1 MDTRQVRQQENQPT
15 PTGQD
20 PAPSARDS
28 VPPVMPPVTA
38 PLERH
43 AAVPVPNEITAH
55 PGNPTAAVEGD
66 SSPAAPEVPSAPIA
80 IDADELARL
89 VAALQAHARRR
100 QPLLMAAPNDPQE
113 AVLRAACLTLIGGP
127 SELGTDISPSPLR
140 DQVYATLRDAGS
152 QDIPEVHV
160 CRLWLSCAAG
170 EGGVHAVDSLVALV
184 QASLWEPM
192 QALAYRALAYY
203 GRRHVLAEVLPQEG
217 ALSLAQADAWLEAT
231 HATDIVARWTERI
244 MRAPD
249 SPLPPAVCERW
260 TALLTS
266 ETALACGDHPAVTE
280 DALASLAAL
289 ADPHPPRTY
298 AEAET
303 QRLAARAAAALA
315 RARLARWRDDG
326 GALTSPAGRLLP
338 AWERGYLQAL
348 THWQRHDDEA
358 AALVLQDALEQNPHQ
373 TSIRLALASLLAAR
387 SPEVALHMLVHAEPT
402 REVYAMQ
409 AALLA
414 RLGRYGEA
422 EDALTHCAG
431 CPAAG
436 SEPARCSWARGR
448 QQFRQQEQ
456 ALRTALAEHRAD
468 WHTAGMAWRTTDVGA
483 RQKTLQEARQLF
495 VAHRELTFLTAG
507 QSWRRSLIEQR
518 VARGVHEV
526 GTIPLVGDALFF
538 RAAAFI
544 DTLPERA
551 VRDFQ
556 TLLRQR
562 GWVDAERRVGG
573 GRIIFVGDALWRL
586 GQFDEAI
593 RAYELASASRSLQ
606 AHERLALALVNAEVR
621 RSAGLDAIS
630 RAVGRAVELAPTSP
644 WPQLLAALGLLM
656 AGEVEATMSHLDA
669 AAACGAPESICRGLR
684 AVCTALSGRAV
695 LAEED
700 LVALHLTVVADA
712 IVRLV
717 CDEGT
722 EPARIEAFVRAF
734 GDEWI
739 AWCPT
744 DPQRTARRLLAAW
757 CDRGNWDEVL
767 EYVDRLERS
776 ALPWAK
782 ELAALVRVR
791 HALESASRGALEAAD
806 RALQELETWLQSGPE

>member
-1 MDTRQVRQQENQPT
+1 
-15 PTGQD
+15 
-20 PAPSARDS
+20 
-28 VPPVMPPVTA
+28 
-38 PLERH
+38 
-43 AAVPVPNEITAH
+43 
-55 PGNPTAAVEGD
+55 
-66 SSPAAPEVPSAPIA
+66 
-80 IDADELARL
+80 
-89 VAALQAHARRR
+89 
-100 QPLLMAAPNDPQE
+100 
-113 AVLRAACLTLIGGP
+113 
-127 SELGTDISPSPLR
+127 
-140 DQVYATLRDAGS
+140 
-152 QDIPEVHV
+152 
-160 CRLWLSCAAG
+160 
-170 EGGVHAVDSLVALV
+170 
-184 QASLWEPM
+184 
-192 QALAYRALAYY
+192 
-203 GRRHVLAEVLPQEG
+203 
-217 ALSLAQADAWLEAT
+217 
-231 HATDIVARWTERI
+231 
-244 MRAPD
+244 
-249 SPLPPAVCERW
+249 
-260 TALLTS
+260 
-266 ETALACGDHPAVTE
+266 
-280 DALASLAAL
+280 
-289 ADPHPPRTY
+289 
-298 AEAET
+298 
-303 QRLAARAAAALA
+303 
-315 RARLARWRDDG
+315 
-326 GALTSPAGRLLP
+326 
-338 AWERGYLQAL
+338 
-348 THWQRHDDEA
+348 
-358 AALVLQDALEQNPHQ
+358 
-373 TSIRLALASLLAAR
+373 
-387 SPEVALHMLVHAEPT
+387 
-402 REVYAMQ
+402 
-409 AALLA
+409 
-414 RLGRYGEA
+414 
-422 EDALTHCAG
+422 
-431 CPAAG
+431 
-436 SEPARCSWARGR
+436 
-448 QQFRQQEQ
+448 
-456 ALRTALAEHRAD
+456 
-468 WHTAGMAWRTTDVGA
+468 
-483 RQKTLQEARQLF
+483 
-495 VAHRELTFLTAG
+495 
-507 QSWRRSLIEQR
+507 
-518 VARGVHEV
+518 
-526 GTIPLVGDALFF
+526 
-538 RAAAFI
+538 
-544 DTLPERA
+544 
-551 VRDFQ
+551 
-556 TLLRQR
+556 
-562 GWVDAERRVGG
+562 VGG